1 MDPDSFVAIES
12 ETQATFPAAHMFK
25 TLKLQ
30 IEEDTRNAQLNPL
43 WAIR

>member
-1 MDPDSFVAIES
+1 MDHDSLVAIEN

-30 IEEDTRNAQLNPL
+30 TL
-43 WAIR
+43 